1 MAGESPA
8 KRFILVGLDGVGM
21 ESMLHM
27 VEAGYMPNVGR
38 LIERGVHREMWGV
51 LPTLTPPGWTT
62 LVTGAWPGTH
72 QVMDFNIR
80 ALGKPLDQ
88 TVWGINTRLC
98 KAEYLWNTVERGGRE
113 PVLVKYEMSWPP
125 TISRG
130 VQVEGTGPGISNHAQ
145 IAGYHLFAVGR
156 EVEQTAAS
164 TDSAAVDP
172 SALREEQRFE
182 PITLQR
188 GLRQWVE

>member
-38 LIERGVHREMWGV
+38 LIKRGVHREMWGV

-62 LVTGAWPGTH
+62 LATGAWPGTH

-88 TVWGINTRLC
+88 TEWGINYPAVQGGVPLEHRR
-98 KAEYLWNTVERGGRE
+98 ARGARAGSGEVRD
-113 PVLVKYEMSWPP
+113 VLAADDQSRRP
-125 TISRG
+125 SRG
-130 VQVEGTGPGISNHAQ
+130 HGTGH
-145 IAGYHLFAVGR
+145 
-156 EVEQTAAS
+156 
-164 TDSAAVDP
+164 
-172 SALREEQRFE
+172 
-182 PITLQR
+182 
-188 GLRQWVE
+188 